1 METNTVNAIVRR
13 DIRFA
18 LPPDRICDW
27 HTEGVGVTHLFNALS
42 LLFPAGERFF
52 MDSVRNYRDQIEEPN
67 LKRDIAGF
75 IGQEAMHTREHV
87 EFNDLLQAAG
97 MPAHKLDKRLWT
109 VLGWFKKVLPNS
121 AQLAITM
128 ALEHYT
134 AMFTGLVLAQR
145 ITTSDVDGYRQMWM
159 WHSMEETEHKAVA
172 YDVWRTVM
180 KPNVKNYLV
189 RTGAMGLVTVVFWA
203 TLFDFN
209 TRLLIA
215 HRRRIGKGLGIGKLV
230 KYLWSPKNG
239 IFALIAREWIDYF
252 RPGFHPWDHDNSV
265 HLARLD
271 DLIAEIDA
279 SNARQAAK
287 AAPRRVPLHPVPQ
300 AV

>member
-1 METNTVNAIVRR
+1 MNAIVRR

-52 MDSVRNYRDQIEEPN
+52 MDSVRNYRNRIEEPN

-97 MPAHKLDKRLWT
+97 LPAHKLDKRLWT
-109 VLGWFKKVLPNS
+109 VLGWFKKVLPHS
-121 AQLAITM
+121 MQLAITM

-134 AMFTGLVLAQR
+134 AMFTGLVLANR
-145 ITTSDVDGYRQMWM
+145 ITTSEVDGYRQMWM

-180 KPNVKNYLV
+180 KPSLASYLL
-189 RTGAMGLVTVVFWA
+189 RTGTMLFVTLVFWA

-209 TRLLIA
+209 TRLLIS
-215 HRRRIGKGLGIGKLV
+215 HRRRIGGRLGIGKLV
-230 KYLWSPKNG
+230 KYLWGPRNG
-239 IFALIAREWIDYF
+239 IFAQIAREWIDYF

-265 HLARLD
+265 HLERLD